1 MALVVVC
8 IASFGFQYNNLTGA
22 CRLLFQELLT
32 KTSVTPVAWWRVNI
46 ERVTRRWDG
55 RGRLKPVDTF
65 LVIGIGVGCY
75 FWSGS
80 DDSRKFSTRM
90 HLAAMD
96 WHPVGQLPHL
106 HGMLTLKPILVQ
118 VRLLRF
124 YCQGKKHHPNM
135 DSLNYVFQAYKVTAD
150 ILIMSL
156 MTTSRLSVLLTGG
169 GYLRQRKI
177 VMSFQLW
184 ANRLTIHN
192 VLSLSVV
199 ALGVLG
205 YRGNSPDQRYAC
217 GSTMLPKM
225 NF

>member
-32 KTSVTPVAWWRVNI
+32 KTSATPVAWWRVNI

-55 RGRLKPVDTF
+55 RSRLKPVDTF

-75 FWSGS
+75 IWSGS
-80 DDSRKFSTRM
+80 DDSRKFSARM
-90 HLAAMD
+90 HLAAID

-124 YCQGKKHHPNM
+124 YCQGL
-135 DSLNYVFQAYKVTAD
+135 SG
-150 ILIMSL
+150 
-156 MTTSRLSVLLTGG
+156 SVLKMVYRNLLFGPGCASTFSWSGLLTSYFMLGTRRSTY
-169 GYLRQRKI
+169 YLQYKIKCGELKEILVQR
-177 VMSFQLW
+177 M
-184 ANRLTIHN
+184 
-192 VLSLSVV
+192 
-199 ALGVLG
+199 
-205 YRGNSPDQRYAC
+205 
-217 GSTMLPKM
+217 
-225 NF
+225 